1 MAGAAGIGMKFT
13 RWMRGLNRSVWLGTA
28 LLSGLSL
35 TACSQVATVDEQASA
50 ASELKMSPQA
60 LSQEALESAQHAQQV
75 FQVLA
80 AELMVEKGYPA
91 DAFNVIFPLAAETRD
106 PALAK
111 RAFELSMTTYDE
123 KAIAQA
129 ANLWTEVAPQEPA
142 AWRVAYFM
150 SLRQNQLPLALEQW
164 QTYRQYSDAT
174 LEEDILLAAQ
184 RLSRSAPNEA
194 IKGFFIDLQQR
205 SAKLWQTYYGLGL
218 LYSVWQQADE
228 AIAQLE
234 KTVQVLQQADTASD
248 DAQQAAEQ
256 QIYQLLSKVYLQ
268 LNDPQP
274 GLTGLAGYLKRFP
287 QDWLVQERM
296 ARLEVKAE
304 RYKAA
309 ERRYQTILKSNN
321 DATTSRL
328 SLALL
333 QIEMQKYPQATE
345 NLQQVVKQP
354 SYESVGYY
362 YLGVLSQQQN
372 LSAQAYDYFE
382 KVKVAPYAV
391 DAKLHQSE
399 IVFASKGLEA
409 ALAVLDSVP
418 MDDDETRVKVYRA
431 KAIFYRASDR
441 YADAIELFDKALAI
455 QLDNAALLFS
465 KAALLYE
472 EKRYVEYEQTMQKV
486 VALLPD
492 EVEALNALGYFYVE
506 QGIKLD
512 QAAVLL
518 HKALALAPNNYYVLD
533 SVGWLAYRQQ
543 RYAEA
548 ERYLQQAVALESD
561 VEIVMHLIAV
571 KWVLEK
577 QAEAEKLWQKYLP
590 QFANDSR
597 YQALMSTLKRQS
609 GK

>member
-1 MAGAAGIGMKFT
+1 MKFT
-13 RWMRGLNRSVWLGTA
+13 RWMRSLNRSVWLGTA

-50 ASELKMSPQA
+50 ASELKMSPQT

-123 KAIAQA
+123 KAIVQA

-142 AWRVAYFM
+142 AWRVAYFV

-234 KTVQVLQQADTASD
+234 KAVQVLQQADTASD

-287 QDWLVQERM
+287 QDWLAQERM

-304 RYKAA
+304 RYNAA

-333 QIEMQKYPQATE
+333 QIEMQKYPQAAE

-372 LSAQAYDYFE
+372 LSAQAYDYFD

-418 MDDDETRVKVYRA
+418 MDDDESRVKVFRA

-441 YADAIELFDKALAI
+441 YADAIELFDKALTI
-455 QLDNAALLFS
+455 QPDNAALLFS

-506 QGIKLD
+506 QGVKLD

-543 RYAEA
+543 RYVEA

-577 QAEAEKLWQKYLP
+577 QAEAEELWQKYLP

>member
-13 RWMRGLNRSVWLGTA
+13 RWMRSLNRSVWLGTA

-35 TACSQVATVDEQASA
+35 TACSQVATVEEQASA
-50 ASELKMSPQA
+50 ASELKMSPQT

>member
-1 MAGAAGIGMKFT
+1 MKFT
-13 RWMRGLNRSVWLGTA
+13 KWVQGLNRSIWLGVA
-28 LLSGLSL
+28 LSGGLSL
-35 TACSQVATVDEQASA
+35 TACSQVATVEEKPSA
-50 ASELKMSPQA
+50 PSESKLSPQL

-91 DAFNVIFPLAAETRD
+91 DAFNVMFPLAAETRE
-106 PALAK
+106 PELAK

-123 KAIAQA
+123 QAIAQA
-129 ANLWTEVAPQEPA
+129 AALWAEVAPQEPA

-174 LEEDILLAAQ
+174 LEEDLLLAAQ
-184 RLSRSAPNEA
+184 RLSRSAPNDA
-194 IKGFFIDLQQR
+194 IKGFFARLQQE
-205 SAKLWQTYYGLGL
+205 SPEVWQAYYGLGL
-218 LYSVWQQADE
+218 LYSVWQQPDG

-234 KTVQVLQQADTASD
+234 KAVQVLQQADKASD
-248 DAQQAAEQ
+248 DAQQDAVQ

-268 LNDPQP
+268 LDNPQP
-274 GLTGLAGYLKRFP
+274 GLKGLAGYLKQFP

-309 ERRYQTILKSNN
+309 EKRYQAILKSNSE
-321 DATTSRL
+321 ATTSRL

-333 QIEMQKYPQATE
+333 QIEMQKYSQAAK
-345 NLQQVVKQP
+345 NLQLVVKQP
-354 SYESVGYY
+354 AYESVGYY

-372 LSAQAYDYFE
+372 LSEQAYDYFE

-399 IVFASKGLEA
+399 IVFSSKGLDA
-409 ALAVLDSVP
+409 ALAVLDSVK
-418 MDDDETRVKVYRA
+418 MDDDESRVKVYRA

-441 YADAIELFDKALAI
+441 YADAIDLFDKALTI
-455 QLDNAALLFS
+455 QPDNASLLFS

-472 EKRYVEYEQTMQKV
+472 EKRYLEYEQTMQKV

-506 QGIKLD
+506 QNVKLD
-512 QAAVLL
+512 EAAVLL
-518 HKALALAPNNYYVLD
+518 NKALALAPNNYYVLD

-543 RYAEA
+543 RYADA
-548 ERYLQQAVALESD
+548 EEYLQQAVAIEAD
-561 VEIVMHLIAV
+561 VEVVMHLIAV
-571 KWVLEK
+571 KWVLNK
-577 QAEAEKLWQKYLP
+577 RAEAEKLWRQYRS
-590 QFANDSR
+590 QFADDSR
-597 YQALMSTLKRQS
+597 YQSLMPTFQKQL

>member
-1 MAGAAGIGMKFT
+1 MKFT
-13 RWMRGLNRSVWLGTA
+13 RWMRSLNRSVWLGTA

-50 ASELKMSPQA
+50 ASELKMSPQT

-142 AWRVAYFM
+142 AWRVAYFV

-234 KTVQVLQQADTASD
+234 KAVQVLQQADTASD

-287 QDWLVQERM
+287 QDWLAQERM

-333 QIEMQKYPQATE
+333 QIEMQKYPQAAE

-372 LSAQAYDYFE
+372 LSAQAYDYFD

-418 MDDDETRVKVYRA
+418 MDDDESRVKVFRA

-455 QLDNAALLFS
+455 QSDNAALLFS

-506 QGIKLD
+506 QGVKLD

-543 RYAEA
+543 RYVEA

-577 QAEAEKLWQKYLP
+577 QAEAEELWQKYLP

>member
-1 MAGAAGIGMKFT
+1 MKFT
-13 RWMRGLNRSVWLGTA
+13 RWMRSLNRSVWLGTA

-50 ASELKMSPQA
+50 ASELKMSPQT

-111 RAFELSMTTYDE
+111 RAFELSMTTHDE

-184 RLSRSAPNEA
+184 RLSHSAPNEA

-234 KTVQVLQQADTASD
+234 KAVQVLQQADTASD

-304 RYKAA
+304 LYKAA

-333 QIEMQKYPQATE
+333 QIEMQKYPQAAE

-354 SYESVGYY
+354 SYASVGYY

-372 LSAQAYDYFE
+372 LSEQAYDYFD

-391 DAKLHQSE
+391 DAKLHQSQ

-409 ALAVLDSVP
+409 ALAVLDWVP
-418 MDDDETRVKVYRA
+418 MDDDESRVKVFRA

-455 QLDNAALLFS
+455 QPDNAALLFS

-506 QGIKLD
+506 QGVKLD

-543 RYAEA
+543 RYVEA
-548 ERYLQQAVALESD
+548 ERYLQQAVTLESD
-561 VEIVMHLIAV
+561 AEIVMHLIAV

-597 YQALMSTLKRQS
+597 YQALMSTLKRQP

>member
-1 MAGAAGIGMKFT
+1 MKFT

>member
-1 MAGAAGIGMKFT
+1 MKFT
-13 RWMRGLNRSVWLGTA
+13 RWMRSLNRSVWLGTA

-50 ASELKMSPQA
+50 ASELKMSPQT

-142 AWRVAYFM
+142 AWRVAYFV

-234 KTVQVLQQADTASD
+234 KAVQVLQQADTASD

-287 QDWLVQERM
+287 QDWLAQERM

-333 QIEMQKYPQATE
+333 QIEMQKYPQAAE

-362 YLGVLSQQQN
+362 YLGVLSQQ
-372 LSAQAYDYFE
+372 
-382 KVKVAPYAV
+382 
-391 DAKLHQSE
+391 
-399 IVFASKGLEA
+399 
-409 ALAVLDSVP
+409 
-418 MDDDETRVKVYRA
+418 
-431 KAIFYRASDR
+431 
-441 YADAIELFDKALAI
+441 
-455 QLDNAALLFS
+455 
-465 KAALLYE
+465 
-472 EKRYVEYEQTMQKV
+472 
-486 VALLPD
+486 
-492 EVEALNALGYFYVE
+492 
-506 QGIKLD
+506 
-512 QAAVLL
+512 
-518 HKALALAPNNYYVLD
+518 
-533 SVGWLAYRQQ
+533 
-543 RYAEA
+543 
-548 ERYLQQAVALESD
+548 
-561 VEIVMHLIAV
+561 
-571 KWVLEK
+571 
-577 QAEAEKLWQKYLP
+577 
-590 QFANDSR
+590 
-597 YQALMSTLKRQS
+597 
-609 GK
+609 

>member
-1 MAGAAGIGMKFT
+1 MKFT
-13 RWMRGLNRSVWLGTA
+13 RWMRSLNRSVWLGTA

-50 ASELKMSPQA
+50 ASELKMSPQT

-142 AWRVAYFM
+142 AWRVAYFV

-234 KTVQVLQQADTASD
+234 KAVQVLQQADTASD

-287 QDWLVQERM
+287 QDWLAQERM

-333 QIEMQKYPQATE
+333 QIEMQKYPQAAE

-372 LSAQAYDYFE
+372 LSEQAYDYFD

-418 MDDDETRVKVYRA
+418 MDDDESRVKVFRA

-441 YADAIELFDKALAI
+441 YADAIELFDKALTI
-455 QLDNAALLFS
+455 QPDNAALLFS

-506 QGIKLD
+506 QGVKLD

-543 RYAEA
+543 RYVEA

-577 QAEAEKLWQKYLP
+577 QAEAEELWQKYLP

>member
-1 MAGAAGIGMKFT
+1 MKFT
-13 RWMRGLNRSVWLGTA
+13 RWMRSLNRSVWLGTA

-50 ASELKMSPQA
+50 ASELKMSPQT

-123 KAIAQA
+123 KAIVQA

-142 AWRVAYFM
+142 AWRVAYFV

-234 KTVQVLQQADTASD
+234 KAVQVLQQADTASD

-287 QDWLVQERM
+287 QDWLAQERM

-333 QIEMQKYPQATE
+333 QIEMQKYPQAAE

-372 LSAQAYDYFE
+372 LSAQAYDYFD

-418 MDDDETRVKVYRA
+418 MDDDESRVKVFRA

-441 YADAIELFDKALAI
+441 YADAIELFDKALTI
-455 QLDNAALLFS
+455 QPDNAALLFS

-506 QGIKLD
+506 QGVKLD

-543 RYAEA
+543 RYVEA

-577 QAEAEKLWQKYLP
+577 QAEAEELWQKYLP

>member
-1 MAGAAGIGMKFT
+1 MKFT
-13 RWMRGLNRSVWLGTA
+13 RWMRSLNRSVWLGTA

-50 ASELKMSPQA
+50 ASELKMSPQT

-142 AWRVAYFM
+142 AWRVAYFV

-234 KTVQVLQQADTASD
+234 KAVQVLQQADTASD

-304 RYKAA
+304 RYNAA

-333 QIEMQKYPQATE
+333 QIEMQKYPQAAE

-372 LSAQAYDYFE
+372 LSAQAYDYFD

-418 MDDDETRVKVYRA
+418 MDDDESRVKVFRA

-441 YADAIELFDKALAI
+441 YADAIELFDKALTI
-455 QLDNAALLFS
+455 QPDNAALLFS

-506 QGIKLD
+506 QGVKLD

-543 RYAEA
+543 RYVEA

-577 QAEAEKLWQKYLP
+577 QAEAEELWQKYLP